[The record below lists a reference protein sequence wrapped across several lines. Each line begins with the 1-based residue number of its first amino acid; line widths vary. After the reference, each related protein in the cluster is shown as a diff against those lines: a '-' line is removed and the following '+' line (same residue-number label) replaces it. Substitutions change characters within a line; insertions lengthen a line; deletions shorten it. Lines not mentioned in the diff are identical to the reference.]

1 MTPDEQE
8 EIFFLAQQAL
18 FNAVNVIVV
27 TTGYGAFL
35 LGMSIAL
42 YSLATRPAWGR
53 AQTALLVCILVIFV
67 CITWD
72 VIYSGGTDL
81 LEFHYSFVRT
91 LPGGILAQGDAM
103 ANHLAAWE
111 YLPGWPATINLLF
124 SDGIVVWRA
133 WILFPHDKL
142 WRSLLTFLMIANIG
156 INIADCIWDDIEV
169 TLEESSSTILDW
181 LSSVM
186 SLAVNIFA
194 TLLIAWKAW
203 SHHRVLA
210 EASIHKRTR
219 VENILLLLVESGAV
233 YCAIQSIYAVFIL
246 MDVYATVSF
255 GFVKGL
261 DAITSMSIVAAAC
274 YPVAVVVLIHGKNGS
289 PIVETMYDDTRVGTR
304 IGENHPLTT
313 IGHSSGRTAVSE

>member
-1 MTPDEQE
+1 M
-8 EIFFLAQQAL
+8 L
-18 FNAVNVIVV
+18 FHR
-27 TTGYGAFL
+27 
-35 LGMSIAL
+35 
-42 YSLATRPAWGR
+42 TRPAWGR

-111 YLPGWPATINLLF
+111 YLPGWPATINVRSIGVCVFDIHNTFFAVLASFQRWHCRLESMDSISSRQAVEIS
-124 SDGIVVWRA
+124 SD
-133 WILFPHDKL
+133 FPYDCQYRYAFVLPHPQWCK
-142 WRSLLTFLMIANIG
+142 SKIYVG

-203 SHHRVLA
+203 YVVPPSSLGCFSWFYHGISGLIT
-210 EASIHKRTR
+210 EFWQKPQSTNGPASRISCCFWSNPGPYT
-219 VENILLLLVESGAV
+219 V
-233 YCAIQSIYAVFIL
+233 QSNR
-246 MDVYATVSF
+246 
-255 GFVKGL
+255 
-261 DAITSMSIVAAAC
+261 SMLS
-274 YPVAVVVLIHGKNGS
+274 LF
-289 PIVETMYDDTRVGTR
+289 
-304 IGENHPLTT
+304 
-313 IGHSSGRTAVSE
+313 